1 MLGWD
6 TEDSSFVIE
15 LVFQYGNTSKKGSQF
30 NYSLIFYKTNEEG
43 EDMEAKLKELFPNAK
58 PDEEEGIYS
67 IINDDIKVIF
77 ADMKAEAKSTLFS
90 IVLAVSDIPE
100 TIAFYEKFGV

>member
-1 MLGWD
+1 
-6 TEDSSFVIE
+6 
-15 LVFQYGNTSKKGSQF
+15 
-30 NYSLIFYKTNEEG
+30 
-43 EDMEAKLKELFPNAK
+43 MEAKLKELFPNAK

-100 TIAFYEKFGV
+100 TIAFYEKFGVQMVAEDENNAVFIFKALESC